1 MGTFGRILIL
11 LAVIIVLGGLIF
23 VVTWDIPPP
32 TQQIETVIPDDRL
45 PR

>member
-11 LAVIIVLGGLIF
+11 LAVVLLLGGLIF

-32 TQQIETVIPDDRL
+32 TRQVEIVIPDDRL

>member
-1 MGTFGRILIL
+1 MGSFSRILIL
-11 LAVIIVLGGLIF
+11 LAVVLLLGGLIF

-32 TQQIETVIPDDRL
+32 TRQVEIVVPDERL